1 MGDGSSDCEC
11 IIRNDELNIN
21 KRIETM
27 NFRVYLR
34 ALEPEDYLVTSEWR
48 KDDEISHMVGGP
60 KYFVSKEKERQWVLN
75 TIQDNSRIVLVICL
89 KENDKLIGTI
99 NIQEIDWIN
108 RSASVP
114 IMIGDKTEWGKG
126 YATEAKF
133 LALNFAFEERG
144 FHRIAELVLENNEDS
159 LKMHEKCGY
168 VREGVLRDS
177 VFKAGRFQNQV
188 RLSVFREEYE
198 RAFEAYCEKHG
209 INDK

>member
-75 TIQDNSRIVLVICL
+75 TIQDNSRIVLGICL

-108 RSASVP
+108 RTGHVP
-114 IMIGDKTEWGKG
+114 VLIGDKSEWGKG
-126 YATEAKF
+126 YATEARMLGLK
-133 LALNFAFEERG
+133 FAFDERG
-144 FHRIAELVLENNEDS
+144 LHRVWGLILEDNIGS
-159 LKMHEKCGY
+159 LRMHEKCGF
-168 VREGVLRDS
+168 VKEGVMRDS
-177 VFKAGRFQNQV
+177 VFKGGRYHNQV
-188 RLSVFREEYE
+188 VVSVLEDEFRKAYD
-198 RAFEAYCEKHG
+198 AYCEKHG